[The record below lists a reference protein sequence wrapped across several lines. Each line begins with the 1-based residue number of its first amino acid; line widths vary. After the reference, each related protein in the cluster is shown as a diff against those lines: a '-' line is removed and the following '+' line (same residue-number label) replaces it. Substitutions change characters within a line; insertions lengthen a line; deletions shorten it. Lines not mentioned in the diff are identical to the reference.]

1 MSSRPREQQRQPQQ
15 QRVLSRWRR
24 VALRA
29 HYWLGAMLH
38 STVVLAMQGR
48 AHPLR
53 QGPNAEVSDAQ
64 SRCPHPPSAVKSRG
78 NQHASWTVCTM
89 CMLRLS
95 YQEGKPEQR
104 RSAASSSSAPTPAPS
119 TAGRAGRARASRAG
133 PEEISIGTPPR
144 HATGAPVP
152 SMAEMATAMA
162 TAIQGPLREMASSQQ
177 AIVQA
182 IVSEQQTTAQ
192 QLSALTSVMLA
203 GQSPGIQQ
211 GLAAAFQ
218 AHAQQ
223 AVPVMGGQPDE
234 DGWLDTSYGDQH
246 MDQR

>member
-1 MSSRPREQQRQPQQ
+1 M
-15 QRVLSRWRR
+15 
-24 VALRA
+24 
-29 HYWLGAMLH
+29 
-38 STVVLAMQGR
+38 
-48 AHPLR
+48 
-53 QGPNAEVSDAQ
+53 
-64 SRCPHPPSAVKSRG
+64 
-78 NQHASWTVCTM
+78 
-89 CMLRLS
+89 
-95 YQEGKPEQR
+95 
-104 RSAASSSSAPTPAPS
+104 
-119 TAGRAGRARASRAG
+119 
-133 PEEISIGTPPR
+133 
-144 HATGAPVP
+144 P

-192 QLSALTSVMLA
+192 QLSA
-203 GQSPGIQQ
+203 IQQ

-223 AVPVMGGQPDE
+223 AVPVAREGQPDE

>member
-1 MSSRPREQQRQPQQ
+1 MPSHPQEQQRQHQQ

-53 QGPNAEVSDAQ
+53 QGPNAEVTDAQ
-64 SRCPHPPSAVKSRG
+64 GRCPHPPSAVKSRG
-78 NQHASWTVCTM
+78 NQHASWTVCTR

-95 YQEGKPEQR
+95 YQEGRPEQR
-104 RSAASSSSAPTPAPS
+104 RSAASSSSAPMPVSS
-119 TAGRAGRARASRAG
+119 TAGRASRARASRAG
-133 PEEISIGTPPR
+133 PEEINIGTPPR

-192 QLSALTSVMLA
+192 QLSA
-203 GQSPGIQQ
+203 IQQ

-223 AVPVMGGQPDE
+223 AVPGAMEGQPDE